1 MIQESEASVRTI
13 LLETMA
19 RLVAYGLLMILLIQL
34 MTLDAGQQDVEIKF
48 MESTFTEWTQQL
60 CLFIMAAIFAHCAY
74 HYLQF
79 RSLSILLAG
88 MATIGL
94 VREFNNFFKANVFDG
109 AWQMVAFTV
118 AIITAYF
125 IWKHRQGFWRAFD
138 QFRQS
143 FSFGLMMAGFL
154 ITFIFSRLY
163 GQHEFWITLMEDRY
177 FRSVKNASE
186 ESIELLGYGLMLI
199 ASIELFMLVRSVSFR
214 ETNQTDNYT

>member
-13 LLETMA
+13 LLHTLA
-19 RLVAYGLLMILLIQL
+19 RLVAYGLLMIFLIQL
-34 MTLDAGQQDVEIKF
+34 MTLDAGQQGVEIKF
-48 MESTFTEWTQQL
+48 TESTFTEWTQQL
-60 CLFIMAAIFAHCAY
+60 CLFMMAAIFAHCAY
-74 HYLQF
+74 HYQF
-79 RSLSILLAG
+79 RCLSILLAG

-94 VREFNNFFKANVFDG
+94 VREFNNFFKANVFEG
-109 AWQMVAFTV
+109 AWQMVVFTV
-118 AIITAYF
+118 AIITSFF
-125 IWKHRQGFWRAFD
+125 IWKNRQGFWSAFD

-163 GQHEFWITLMEDRY
+163 GRHEFWITLMEDRY

-199 ASIELFMLVRSVSFR
+199 ASIEFFILVRSISLK
-214 ETNQTDNYT
+214 ETD

>member
-13 LLETMA
+13 LLETFA

-34 MTLDAGQQDVEIKF
+34 MTLDAGQQDVEMKF

-60 CLFIMAAIFAHCAY
+60 CLFILAAIFAHCAY

-79 RSLSILLAG
+79 RCLSILLAG

-109 AWQMVAFTV
+109 AWQMVVFTV
-118 AIITAYF
+118 AIITSYF
-125 IWKHRQGFWRAFD
+125 IWKNRQGFWSAFD

-163 GQHEFWITLMEDRY
+163 GRHEFWITLMEDRY

-199 ASIELFMLVRSVSFR
+199 ASIEFFILVRSISLT
-214 ETNQTDNYT
+214 ETEQIDSID